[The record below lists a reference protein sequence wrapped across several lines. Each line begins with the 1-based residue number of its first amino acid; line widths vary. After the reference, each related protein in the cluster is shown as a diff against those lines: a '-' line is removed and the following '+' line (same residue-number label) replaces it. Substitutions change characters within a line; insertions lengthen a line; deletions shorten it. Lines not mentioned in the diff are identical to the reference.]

1 MMMEHCIAATYINIT
16 RWDNQHK
23 ISFSQLT
30 TSSTDIYLWNNG
42 TYSSTPFKLTL
53 PTYLLPESLCFP
65 SATTSQLVLTNQV
78 NSTHHLN
85 NCIHF
90 QSLPLSFPSSP
101 SIIYCKYYLTIFL
114 VADPLGWWIN
124 NDTTRLTTSVNSF
137 VTMYDTLLQ
146 KREERGK

>member
-1 MMMEHCIAATYINIT
+1 MTITIITTITTIWLWWQPTTRDHHPQYCCNISTSLDGTINT
-16 RWDNQHK
+16 RSHLVNSPPVALIYTCGTMGLIHQHR
-23 ISFSQLT
+23 
-30 TSSTDIYLWNNG
+30 SSLL
-42 TYSSTPFKLTL
+42 SL
-53 PTYLLPESLCFP
+53 PTCSTNLSLFP

-114 VADPLGWWIN
+114 VADPLGG
-124 NDTTRLTTSVNSF
+124 S
-137 VTMYDTLLQ
+137 TMILHD
-146 KREERGK
+146 